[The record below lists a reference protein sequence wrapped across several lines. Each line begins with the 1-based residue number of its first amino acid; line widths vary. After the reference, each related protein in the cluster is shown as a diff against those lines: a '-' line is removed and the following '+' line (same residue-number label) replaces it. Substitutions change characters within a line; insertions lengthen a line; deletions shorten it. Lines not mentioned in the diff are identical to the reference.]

1 MSWEEVLQIE
11 KGMFSDFADR
21 MMPSRVEERELQAF
35 NQSAMDIANRRE
47 SERYSLTSQRFQ
59 EWANSNP
66 DSYPNGKATRGQVLP
81 QSWAEKQMWERNGG
95 YKQVSDELYAKY
107 PEPQRD
113 ISKSDWFDLV
123 KWKDDRGVEF
133 SEGPGHYVASPKRQ
147 IEEMEA
153 RAKKEEE
160 AALQARQA
168 RWKEEGNKE
177 DWKEYRREK
186 GKAAGRKE
194 DEVSSE
200 QAAQEKRLAADEKS
214 AQTALSMVEDAQA
227 SVVGEDG
234 ERGAEQDDTFA
245 HFDPDMQSSDQQ
257 AYDAEFSGERGR
269 TAREI
274 ASDLNTR
281 AGRKVIDTARGA
293 WDRTKEGAKNVA
305 SDASRIWGEAA
316 NTAEAG
322 IDSFL
327 SNPNQGNAPTDRQV
341 SRYLRHGWGEDSA
354 PPVEGADPFGWRQAE
369 ADKEFLENRGPSPEE
384 VQNEQA
390 WTEGFATGR
399 HGQTEWDDKEKRFKK
414 PDDYYD
420 MSAADRK
427 QQKWRDIIGI
437 DDPVTQ
443 QWYSNLTDLEEKLK
457 NPALHRLQDED
468 GNYIEDA
475 TAARAR
481 LQAEY
486 DEAEE
491 GQASSAEQGVWQY
504 GDRYAPGSKFMSQL
518 MYGDQQY
525 KPSQPAQQPARPHTP
540 TLPKTNY
547 NWNQDNRMKNVSKMD
562 KGLDPEQKDDHYRV
576 TKQPPMPP
584 GGPPPDMGMQPPP
597 IAPPMGAP
605 PPDMQPPPEPPEPE
619 PPGGAGPID
628 PKTGKPQIR
637 GAEFQVDP
645 ENTDKLAEKDKMKKS
660 VWFSEIRKYSP
671 YWRKKSIK
679 GLQRNKAL
687 RASDMANRLDDTA
700 RDEWGKQSDLA
711 EERQHKS
718 KPGENPMF
726 PSLSWHLG
734 GGKKRNRRSTEVADK
749 RRARAE
755 EGRDRQLDIERTMWD
770 KANDPEDL
778 TDLRGEEYGEYWGSS
793 EKMPQEDAEI
803 DVASFSGYGEV
814 PTGETL
820 SPYPPWMDELKADK
834 RYNWNNLDL
843 DEVDEEQTT
852 LNEFGDST
860 EELEKVSVLTDA
872 HMPTPE
878 GAPGP
883 NVPKEEEKMGEY

>member
-1 MSWEEVLQIE
+1 EEVLQIE

-35 NQSAMDIANRRE
+35 NQSVMDMDKRRA
-47 SERYSLTSQRFQ
+47 SEKYGLTSQRFQ
-59 EWANSNP
+59 DWANSNP
-66 DSYPNGKATRGQVLP
+66 DSYPDGSAVEGQVLP
-81 QSWAEKQMWERNGG
+81 QSRIAMMNWKRRGG
-95 YKQVSDELYAKY
+95 LQQVDSELHEKY

-113 ISKSDWFDLV
+113 ISKSDWFDLLQ
-123 KWKDDRGVEF
+123 KGFLDDVTGNNWVSYLPPEMQRDR
-133 SEGPGHYVASPKRQ
+133 ASITP
-147 IEEMEA
+147 EA
-153 RAKKEEE
+153 RKEAQRKAAEISAANEE
-160 AALQARQA
+160 RWQAEA
-168 RWKEEGNKE
+168 NKE

-194 DEVSSE
+194 DEVSRE

-245 HFDPDMQSSDQQ
+245 HFDPDMQSDQQ
-257 AYDAEFSGERGR
+257 AYDAEFGGERGR

-274 ASDLNTR
+274 VSDLNTR

-293 WDRTKEGAKNVA
+293 WDSTKEGAKNVA
-305 SDASRIWGEAA
+305 SDASRIWGEASDM
-316 NTAEAG
+316 AEAG

-341 SRYLRHGWGEDSA
+341 SRYVRHGWDKDSA

-369 ADKEFLENRGPSPEE
+369 ADREFLQNRGPSPEE

-427 QQKWRDIIGI
+427 QQKWRDIIGV

-525 KPSQPAQQPARPHTP
+525 KPSQPAQQPARPNTP

-547 NWNQDNRMKNVSKMD
+547 NWNQDNRVKNVSKMD
-562 KGLDPEQKDDHYRV
+562 KGLDPEQKDDHY
-576 TKQPPMPP
+576 
-584 GGPPPDMGMQPPP
+584 
-597 IAPPMGAP
+597 
-605 PPDMQPPPEPPEPE
+605 
-619 PPGGAGPID
+619 
-628 PKTGKPQIR
+628 
-637 GAEFQVDP
+637 
-645 ENTDKLAEKDKMKKS
+645 
-660 VWFSEIRKYSP
+660 
-671 YWRKKSIK
+671 
-679 GLQRNKAL
+679 
-687 RASDMANRLDDTA
+687 
-700 RDEWGKQSDLA
+700 
-711 EERQHKS
+711 
-718 KPGENPMF
+718 
-726 PSLSWHLG
+726 
-734 GGKKRNRRSTEVADK
+734 
-749 RRARAE
+749 
-755 EGRDRQLDIERTMWD
+755 
-770 KANDPEDL
+770 
-778 TDLRGEEYGEYWGSS
+778 
-793 EKMPQEDAEI
+793 
-803 DVASFSGYGEV
+803 
-814 PTGETL
+814 
-820 SPYPPWMDELKADK
+820 
-834 RYNWNNLDL
+834 
-843 DEVDEEQTT
+843 
-852 LNEFGDST
+852 
-860 EELEKVSVLTDA
+860 
-872 HMPTPE
+872 
-878 GAPGP
+878 
-883 NVPKEEEKMGEY
+883 